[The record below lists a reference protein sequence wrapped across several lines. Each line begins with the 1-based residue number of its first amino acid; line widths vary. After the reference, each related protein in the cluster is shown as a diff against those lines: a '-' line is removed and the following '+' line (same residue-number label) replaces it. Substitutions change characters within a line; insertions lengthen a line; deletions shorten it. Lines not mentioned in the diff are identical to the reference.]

1 MAPDAYR
8 LVSAE
13 WKVLLPYFDIDPG
26 ESERRSGTAVLLELA
41 NDARHWPRAAW
52 ALAMSSPGATGAH
65 WGDSLRR
72 GASHNA
78 VALHLLPFW
87 LAQELATRSGPD
99 AALQVSS
106 AIYHDPG
113 DSMVVA
119 RGPLVRAITY
129 LSRGQWHLLRGD
141 STAAARE
148 WRWHENNDLQGWP
161 AGPPQDGELDAAL
174 SAPVRLVRATLACN
188 TGDHL
193 SGRRLLTRARE
204 LWASADPPFG
214 EQWAVRRVAELACQ

>member
-1 MAPDAYR
+1 MVPDAYR

-13 WKVLLPYFDIDPG
+13 WKVLLPYFGIDPG
-26 ESERRSGTAVLLELA
+26 ESERESGTAVLLELT
-41 NDARHWPRAAW
+41 NDAHLWPRAAW
-52 ALAMSSPGATGAH
+52 ALAMSNPGTSGAR

-72 GASHNA
+72 GASHDA

-87 LAQELATRSGPD
+87 LAHQLATSSGPD
-99 AALQVSS
+99 TALQLSS
-106 AIYHDPG
+106 AIHRDPG

-141 STAAARE
+141 SAAAARE

-161 AGPPQDGELDAAL
+161 DGPPQDGELDAAL
-174 SAPVRLVRATLACN
+174 SGPVRLRRAALICSM
-188 TGDHL
+188 GDRP
-193 SGRRLLTRARE
+193 SGRRLLSRATE
-204 LWASADPPFG
+204 LWATADPAFR
-214 EQWAVRRVAELACQ
+214 EQWAIRRDAELACQ